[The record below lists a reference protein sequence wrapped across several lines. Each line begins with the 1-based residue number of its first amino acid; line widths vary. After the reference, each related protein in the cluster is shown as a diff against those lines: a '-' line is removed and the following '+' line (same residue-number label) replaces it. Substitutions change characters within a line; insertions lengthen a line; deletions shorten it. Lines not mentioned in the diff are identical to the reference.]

1 MSSLP
6 TDYEERVYAGV
17 LGKIIGVYLGRPF
30 EGWTNAQIE
39 KELGEVWYYA
49 HDKLGKPLIVTD
61 DDISGTFTFPRAFPD
76 NNNAYDITPE
86 QIGKTWLNYLIEKRT
101 ILWWGGMGVSTE
113 HTAYLRLKN
122 GIVPPLSGSMEMN
135 GQVVAEQIGAQI
147 FIDVWAMLCPGDPDK
162 AVMLAQKAASVS
174 HDGEAIYGAQVIAA
188 MEALAFV
195 ESNLNTLLDRA
206 ITYIPRASVIWQ
218 LIHDIRAWHADE
230 PRDWR
235 ATLRK
240 IEEKY
245 GYDKFGGGC
254 HMVPN
259 HAVIVLALLYGDD
272 DFQKSLMIANTAGWD
287 TDCNSGNVGCLMGIK
302 NGLSGI
308 NRGADFRTPVADRLY
323 LPTADGGRAIT
334 DAGTVTYEIV
344 NTARSM
350 QGLRPIAPNQGMQY
364 HFALPGSLQ
373 GFVTEDSSES
383 RGTTRLENVV
393 LGALAEGAGVAADE
407 RALKISYTRVAAGR
421 TARAATATFTPPEAL
436 NMPGYS
442 LIASPRLYPGQT
454 VRARVV
460 ADDTNLR
467 PAAVR
472 LYVRYYGKDD
482 KLETLRGPLTALEPG
497 DFANL
502 TWQIPEL
509 GGCPIAEVGIKIGG
523 HSGEGALY
531 LDWLGWSGLPE
542 TVLGS
547 PEHAGAGSAWRRA
560 WVDAAE
566 HFSTQPGERPYRIVQ
581 NEGTGY
587 VFQGS
592 FDWTDYSVYT
602 TVQAHLADGV
612 GLLGAVRGLR
622 RHVSL
627 VLSPDGAARLYW
639 THDDQSV
646 ILSDASI
653 SWKYDQPYR
662 LAMSIHQDGHI
673 TASVEE
679 GDSIQLLEGVIPAD
693 QARGAIGLLAK
704 VGNTSFGPVGIEP
717 V

>member
-17 LGKIIGVYLGRPF
+17 LGKLIGVYLGRPF
-30 EGWTNAQIE
+30 EGWSNARIE
-39 KELGEVWYYA
+39 KELGEIWYYV
-49 HDKLGKPLIVTD
+49 HDKLGKPLVVTD

-76 NNNAYDITPE
+76 NRNAYDVTPE
-86 QIGKTWLNYLIEKRT
+86 QIGKTWLNYLIENRT
-101 ILWWGGMGVSTE
+101 VLWWGGMGVSTE

-122 GIVPPLSGSMEMN
+122 GVVPPASGSAEMN

-147 FIDVWAMLCPGDPDK
+147 FIDGWAMLCPGDPDK
-162 AVMLAQKAASVS
+162 AAALAQKAACVS

-188 MEALAFV
+188 MEALAFS
-195 ESNLNTLLDRA
+195 ESSLTRLLDQA
-206 ITYIPRASVIWQ
+206 VTYIPRASVIWQ
-218 LIHDIRAWHADE
+218 LIQDIRAWHAEE

-240 IEEKY
+240 IEERY

-259 HAVIVLALLYGDD
+259 HAVIILALLYGDD

-287 TDCNSGNVGCLMGIK
+287 TDCNSGNVGCLLGIK
-302 NGLSGI
+302 NGLAGI

-334 DAGTVTYEIV
+334 DAATVTYDLV
-344 NTARSM
+344 NTARAT
-350 QGLRPIAPNQGMQY
+350 QGLRPLAPNNGMQY

-373 GFVTEDSSES
+373 GFVSEDSSES
-383 RGTTRLENVV
+383 RGTLRIENVV
-393 LGALAEGAGVAADE
+393 LGVLSEGAGVAADE
-407 RALKISYTRVAAGR
+407 RALKLSYAGVAQGR

-442 LIASPRLYPGQT
+442 MIASPRLYPGQT

-460 ADDTNLR
+460 ADETNVRL
-467 PAAVR
+467 AATR
-472 LYVRYYGKDD
+472 LYVRYYGRNDA
-482 KLETLRGPLTALEPG
+482 LETLRGPVTQLAPG

-502 TWQIPEL
+502 SWQIPEL
-509 GGCPIAEVGIKIGG
+509 GGRPIAEVGIKVGG

-542 TVLGS
+542 TVLGAA
-547 PEHAGAGSAWRRA
+547 EGTAWQRA
-560 WVDAAE
+560 WVSAAQ
-566 HFSTQPGERPYRIVQ
+566 HFFGRGGDFPYQIVQ
-581 NEGTGY
+581 NEGTGM
-587 VFQGS
+587 VFQGCQEWS
-592 FDWTDYSVYT
+592 DYSVHT
-602 TVQAHLADGV
+602 HVKAHLADGV
-612 GLLGAVRGLR
+612 GLMAAVRGLR
-622 RHVSL
+622 RHVAL
-627 VLSPDGAARLYW
+627 VLSPDSAARLVWNY
-639 THDDQSV
+639 DDQSV

-653 SWKYDQPYR
+653 VWKYDHPYR
-662 LAMSIHQDGHI
+662 LALSLHSDGRI
-673 TASVEE
+673 TASVED
-679 GDSIQLLEGVIPAD
+679 GDSVQFLEGSVPVE
-693 QARGAIGLLAK
+693 QAHGAIGLLATA
-704 VGNTSFGPVGIEP
+704 GNTSFGPVSIEP

>member
-1 MSSLP
+1 MFSLP

-39 KELGEVWYYA
+39 KELGEVWYYV

-76 NNNAYDITPE
+76 NNNPYDITPE

-113 HTAYLRLKN
+113 HTAYLRLKH
-122 GIVPPLSGSMEMN
+122 GVVPPASGSIEMN

-147 FIDVWAMLCPGDPDK
+147 FIDAWAMLCPGDPDK
-162 AVMLAQKAASVS
+162 AAALAQKAASVS
-174 HDGEAIYGAQVIAA
+174 HDGEAIYGAQVVAA

-195 ESNLNTLLDRA
+195 ESDLEVLLNRA

-218 LIHDIRAWHADE
+218 LIHDIRAWHTAE

-235 ATLRK
+235 STLRK
-240 IEEKY
+240 IEENY
-245 GYDKFGGGC
+245 GYDKFSGGC

-259 HAVIVLALLYGDD
+259 HALIILALLYGDN
-272 DFQKSLMIANTAGWD
+272 DFQKSLMIVNTAGWD
-287 TDCNSGNVGCLMGIK
+287 TDCNSGNVGCLLGIK
-302 NGLSGI
+302 NGLAGLS
-308 NRGADFRTPVADRLY
+308 RGADFRGPIADRIY

-334 DAGTVTYEIV
+334 DACAVTYDIV
-344 NTARSM
+344 NSARAM
-350 QGLRPIAPNQGMQY
+350 QGMRPLAPNHGWQF
-364 HFALPGSLQ
+364 HFALPGSAH
-373 GFVTEDSSES
+373 GFIPEDSSES
-383 RGTTRLENVV
+383 RGTTQLENVV

-407 RALKISYTRVAAGR
+407 RALKISYKGVATGR
-421 TARAATATFTPPEAL
+421 TARVATATFIPAEAL

-442 LIASPRLYPGQT
+442 LIASPRLYPGQL

-460 ADDTNLR
+460 ADDKNLR
-467 PAAVR
+467 AAATR
-472 LYVRYYGKDD
+472 LYIRYYGKDD
-482 KLETLRGPLTALEPG
+482 RLETLRGPLTLMEPG

-502 TWQIPEL
+502 SWQIPEL
-509 GGCPIAEVGIKIGG
+509 DGCPIAEIGIKVGG
-523 HSGEGALY
+523 HSGDGAIY
-531 LDWLGWSGLPE
+531 LDWLGWTGLPE
-542 TVLGS
+542 TVLGA
-547 PEHAGAGSAWRRA
+547 PEKAGKGIAWRRA

-566 HFSTQPGERPYRIVQ
+566 HFGAPGGEFPYRIIQ

-587 VFQGS
+587 AFQGCS
-592 FDWTDYSVYT
+592 EWTDYSVHGN
-602 TVQAHLADGV
+602 VKAHLADGV
-612 GLLGAVRGLR
+612 GLVAAVRGLR

-639 THDDQSV
+639 TQDDQCV

-653 SWKYDQPYR
+653 AWQYDHTYR
-662 LAMSIHQDGHI
+662 LAISVHNDGRI
-673 TASVEE
+673 TASVED
-679 GDSIQLLEGVIPAD
+679 GDTIQLLEGSVPSD
-693 QARGAIGLLAK
+693 QARGAIGMLAT
-704 VGNTSFGPVGIEP
+704 VGNTSFGPISIEP
-717 V
+717 A